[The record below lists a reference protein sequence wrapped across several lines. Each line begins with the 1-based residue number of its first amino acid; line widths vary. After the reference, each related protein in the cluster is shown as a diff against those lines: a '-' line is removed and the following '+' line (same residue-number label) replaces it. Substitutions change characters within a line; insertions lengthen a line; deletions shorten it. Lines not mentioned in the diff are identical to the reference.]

1 MHKRLAPVLLVFLAA
16 ACGDTPIFHTN
27 PDEASVSDDDFVES
41 AEPIAASEL
50 DGLWERSQ
58 QVIEGEGYMFDAAR
72 SKFAERE
79 MLSHWNAV
87 LGMNRYEGY
96 RTRVWVR
103 FHKSGKDLWK
113 VAVQVQRQRNTDI
126 KRPSELSMAK
136 WESQPADKA
145 RSNLVLWKIEA
156 GFRVPGM
163 DEDKTKK

>member
-1 MHKRLAPVLLVFLAA
+1 MHKRFAAIVLTFLAA
-16 ACGDTPIFHTN
+16 ACGDTQIFHKN

-41 AEPIAASEL
+41 PDPLPASEM

-58 QVIEGEGYMFDAAR
+58 QVIEAEGYMFDAAR
-72 SKFAERE
+72 SKFADRE

-103 FHKSGKDLWK
+103 FHKSGKDMWK

-126 KRPSELSMAK
+126 KRPSELSMAT
-136 WESQPADKA
+136 WEAQPADKG
-145 RSNLVLWKIEA
+145 RSGVILWKIEA
-156 GFRVPGM
+156 GFRVAGV
-163 DEDKTKK
+163 DDADSKK